1 MSKLE
6 EALQE
11 KIRFLQEK
19 KVGLVVTIGKSESE
33 LQQVESQLEL
43 CESLLSGDVDGLLEA
58 APKKRGRPKK
68 TTDEAP
74 AKKRGRP
81 RKKNPEDEKNK
92 QLYAEAV
99 NSLPDGST
107 GTTEEQHERAVR
119 RFNPTPRPEDRH
131 GGVVVGSTKGKPPS
145 PDQKP
150 DPSGHKTISMEDDLP
165 GEE

>member
-1 MSKLE
+1 MNKLE

-11 KIRFLQEK
+11 KISILEDEK
-19 KVGLVVTIGKSESE
+19 DEHEDAIERIEVKLETYRE
-33 LQQVESQLEL
+33 LLE
-43 CESLLSGDVDGLLEA
+43 EETGEA

-68 TTDEAP
+68 KDAKAP
-74 AKKRGRP
+74 AKKRSRP
-81 RKKNPEDEKNK
+81 RKEGTEDAKNK
-92 QLYAEAV
+92 ELYEEAV
-99 NSLPDGST
+99 VSLPDGST
-107 GTTEEQHERAVR
+107 GTTKEQHERAVR
-119 RFNPTPRPEDRH
+119 RFNPAPRPEDRH